1 MTQEVVFTHEI
12 GIVLA
17 LMAVAIVLFITNAVR
32 VDVVGIIMVV
42 ALPLLK
48 IVEAKEAISGFSSN
62 AVIAIIAVIIIGA
75 ALDKAGVMNLLAK
88 HILKLA
94 GKSEARIIALISGT
108 VAFISSFMQ
117 NIGAA
122 ALFMPATIRIC
133 RKLNFPVSRVLM
145 PMGFCAIIGGCLT
158 LVGSSPLILLNDLM
172 DKWYADN
179 AQNPALAEKVFEP
192 FGLFTVTPMGVAL
205 VAAGI
210 LYFVLLGRF
219 VLPEKQEQSSSSFI
233 SADLVG
239 TYGNH
244 IGKIFELMVPDT
256 FQAQKLEDL
265 KIRENYLSFLIG
277 IKRKNGKK
285 IMTPLWDDM
294 IEAEDVIAVVSTPEH
309 IERLAEDFHLVIK
322 YDLEVFADE
331 LSLDNSGIMEATIP
345 PRSSLIGQT
354 FREVGMRTKYGVN
367 PLALFRNG
375 KLLLENISQMTV
387 RAGDA
392 FLLQGAWEKFHILK
406 DTPDFFFT
414 HEVKGELM
422 YPEKAKFALTGL
434 ILALTLALGFNVQ
447 LSIALLTGALFM
459 VLSKVLTI
467 DEAYRAVD
475 WMTVFLLAGLIPLGI
490 AFQKTGA
497 ANYIAVNIMT
507 LIGDVSPL
515 VLLAVIGGLTSFFT
529 LVTSNVGAT
538 VLLVPLCMNMAL
550 KAGTDPQVAALTVG
564 IAASNTFVLPTHQV
578 NALIMRPGGY
588 TPADYV
594 KAGTGMTIIYISVV
608 ITMLF
613 FYYM

>member
-1 MTQEVVFTHEI
+1 MQEAFFTQEI
-12 GIVLA
+12 GLTLA
-17 LMAVAIVLFITNAVR
+17 VMAVAIILFITNAVR

-42 ALPLLK
+42 TLPLLN
-48 IVEAKEAISGFSSN
+48 IVDAKEAISGFSSN
-62 AVIAIIAVIIIGA
+62 AVISIIAVIIIGA
-75 ALDKAGVMNLLAK
+75 GLDKTGVMNILAK
-88 HILKLA
+88 QILKLA
-94 GKSEARIIALISGT
+94 GKSEVRIVALISGT

-122 ALFMPATIRIC
+122 ALFMPATFRI
-133 RKLNFPVSRVLM
+133 
-145 PMGFCAIIGGCLT
+145 CAIIGGCLT

-172 DKWYADN
+172 EKWYIDN
-179 AQNPALAEKVFEP
+179 AQNPALTEKAFEP
-192 FGLFTVTPMGVAL
+192 FGLFTVTPMGIAL

-210 LYFVLLGRF
+210 LYFVFFGKF
-219 VLPEKQEQSSSSFI
+219 ILPKKQAEEESTFI
-233 SADLVG
+233 SADLTG

-244 IGKIFELMVPDT
+244 VGKIFELEVPET
-256 FQAQKLEDL
+256 FQAQKLEVL

-277 IKRKNGKK
+277 IVRKDGKR

-294 IEAEDVIAVVSTPEH
+294 IEPGDVIAVVSTPEH
-309 IERLAEDFHLVIK
+309 IEILAEDFHMQIK
-322 YDLEVFADE
+322 YDLEIFAED
-331 LSLDNSGIMEATIP
+331 LSLDYSGIMEAMVSP
-345 PRSSLIGQT
+345 HSSLIGQT
-354 FREVGMRTKYGVN
+354 FREVGIRKKYGIN

-375 KLLLENISQMTV
+375 KLVLENISTMKV

-392 FLLQGAWEKFHILK
+392 FLLQGPWKNFHILK
-406 DTPDFFFT
+406 DNKDYVFT
-414 HEVKGELM
+414 QDVKGELI
-422 YPEKAKFALTGL
+422 YPEKAKLAITGL
-434 ILALTLALGFNVQ
+434 VLALTLALGFNVQ

-459 VLSKVLTI
+459 ILSKVLTI
-467 DEAYRAVD
+467 DEAYKAVD

-497 ANYIAVNIMT
+497 ANYIAVNIMNF
-507 LIGDVSPL
+507 IGDVSPL

-550 KAGTDPQVAALTVG
+550 KAGFDPTIAALTVG
-564 IAASNTFVLPTHQV
+564 IAASNTFILPTHQV

-588 TPADYV
+588 KPADYV
-594 KAGTGMTIIYISVV
+594 KAGSGMTIIYIAVV
-608 ITMLF
+608 IAMLH

>member
-1 MTQEVVFTHEI
+1 MQEVVFTQEI
-12 GIVLA
+12 GVTMA
-17 LMAVAIVLFITNAVR
+17 VMAVAITLFITNAVR

-42 ALPLLK
+42 TLPLLN

-62 AVIAIIAVIIIGA
+62 AVISIIAVIIIGA
-75 ALDKAGVMNLLAK
+75 GLDKTGVMNILAK
-88 HILKLA
+88 QILKLA
-94 GKSEARIIALISGT
+94 GKSETRIIALISGT

-122 ALFMPATIRIC
+122 ALFMPATLRIS
-133 RKLNFPVSRVLM
+133 RQLNFPVSRVLM

-172 DKWYADN
+172 EEWYLNN
-179 AQNPALAEKVFEP
+179 AQNPALTEKGFEP
-192 FGLFTVTPMGVAL
+192 FGLFTVTPMGIAL
-205 VAAGI
+205 VTAGI
-210 LYFVLLGRF
+210 LYFVVFGKF
-219 VLPEKQEQSSSSFI
+219 ILPKKQAEEGSSFI
-233 SADLVG
+233 SADLTG

-244 IGKIFELMVPDT
+244 IGKIFELEVGET
-256 FQAQKLEDL
+256 FQAQKLEVL

-277 IKRKNGKK
+277 IERKDGKK
-285 IMTPLWDDM
+285 IMTPLWDDK
-294 IEAEDVIAVVSTPEH
+294 IEPGDVIAVVSTPVH
-309 IERLAEDFHLVIK
+309 IEKLAEDFHMQIK
-322 YDLEVFADE
+322 YDLEVFADD
-331 LSLDNSGIMEATIP
+331 LSLDNSGIMEAMVS

-354 FREVGMRTKYGVN
+354 FRDVGIRKKYGIN

-375 KLLLENISQMTV
+375 KLVLENISMLKV

-392 FLLQGAWEKFHILK
+392 FLLQGSWKNFHILK
-406 DTPDFFFT
+406 DNKDYVFT
-414 HEVKGELM
+414 QDVKGELI
-422 YPEKAKFALTGL
+422 YPEKAKLAVSGL
-434 ILALTLALGFNVQ
+434 VLALTLALGFHVQ

-459 VLSKVLTI
+459 ILSKVLTI
-467 DEAYRAVD
+467 DEAYKSVD

-497 ANYIAVNIMT
+497 ANYIAVNIMNF
-507 LIGDVSPL
+507 IGDVSPL

-550 KAGTDPQVAALTVG
+550 KAGIDPQIAALTVG
-564 IAASNTFVLPTHQV
+564 VAASNTFILPTHQV

-588 TPADYV
+588 KPADYV
-594 KAGTGMTIIYISVV
+594 KAGSGMTIIYIVVV
-608 ITMLF
+608 IAMLS

>member
-1 MTQEVVFTHEI
+1 MEVAVFTQEI
-12 GIVLA
+12 GITLA
-17 LMAVAIVLFITNAVR
+17 VMAVAIVLFITNVVR

-42 ALPLLK
+42 SLPLLN

-62 AVIAIIAVIIIGA
+62 AVISIIAVIIIGA
-75 ALDKAGVMNLLAK
+75 ALDKTGVMNILAK
-88 HILKLA
+88 QILRLA
-94 GKSEARIIALISGT
+94 GKSETRIIALISGT

-122 ALFMPATIRIC
+122 ALFMPATLRIC
-133 RKLNFPVSRVLM
+133 RQLNFPVSRVLM

-172 DKWYADN
+172 DEWYIAN
-179 AQNPALAEKVFEP
+179 ARNPALTDKVFEP
-192 FGLFTVTPMGVAL
+192 FGLFTVTPMGAAL
-205 VAAGI
+205 VTAGI

-219 VLPEKQEQSSSSFI
+219 ILPAKQGKSHSSFI
-233 SADLVG
+233 SDDLIG

-244 IGKIFELMVPDT
+244 IGKIFELEVPET

-277 IKRKNGKK
+277 IKRKSGKN
-285 IMTPLWDDM
+285 IMTPIWDDM
-294 IEAEDVIAVVSTPEH
+294 IEPGDVIAVVSTPEH
-309 IERLAEDFHLVIK
+309 IERLAIDFHLGIK

-331 LSLDNSGIMEATIP
+331 LSLDKSGFMEATIT
-345 PRSSLIGQT
+345 PRSGLIGRT
-354 FREVGMRTKYGVN
+354 FREVGMRKKYGVN

-375 KLLLENISQMTV
+375 KLLLENISQLTV

-406 DTPDFFFT
+406 DKPDFFFT
-414 HEVKGELM
+414 HEIKGELM
-422 YPEKAKFALTGL
+422 HPEKAKFALTGL
-434 ILALTLALGFNVQ
+434 ILALTLALGFDVQ
-447 LSIALLTGALFM
+447 LSIALMTGALFM
-459 VLSKVLTI
+459 ILSKVLTI
-467 DEAYRAVD
+467 DEAYKAVD

-497 ANYIAVNIMT
+497 ANYIAVNIMN
-507 LIGDVSPL
+507 LIGEVSPL
-515 VLLAVIGGLTSFFT
+515 VLLAVIGCLTSFFT

-550 KAGTDPQVAALTVG
+550 KVGIDPTIAALTVG
-564 IAASNTFVLPTHQV
+564 IAASNTFILPTHQV

-588 TPADYV
+588 KPADYV
-594 KAGTGMTIIYISVV
+594 KAGTGMTIIYIAVV
-608 ITMLF
+608 IAMLY

>member
-1 MTQEVVFTHEI
+1 MEGAVFTQEI
-12 GIVLA
+12 GLTLA
-17 LMAVAIVLFITNAVR
+17 VMAVAIILFITNAVR
-32 VDVVGIIMVV
+32 VDVVGIIMIVS
-42 ALPLLK
+42 LPLLN

-62 AVIAIIAVIIIGA
+62 AVISIIAVIIIGA
-75 ALDKAGVMNLLAK
+75 ALDRTGVMNILANQ
-88 HILKLA
+88 ILRLA
-94 GKSEARIIALISGT
+94 GKSEIRIIALISGT

-122 ALFMPATIRIC
+122 ALFMPATFRIS
-133 RKLNFPVSRVLM
+133 RQLKFPVSRVLM

-172 DKWYADN
+172 DKWYIDN
-179 AQNPALAEKVFEP
+179 ANNPALLDKAFEP

-210 LYFVLLGRF
+210 LYFVLFGRF
-219 VLPEKQEQSSSSFI
+219 ILPQKQVEETSTFI
-233 SADLVG
+233 SADLTG

-244 IGKIFELMVPDT
+244 IGKVFELEVPET
-256 FQAQKLEDL
+256 FEPQKLEDL
-265 KIRENYLSFLIG
+265 KMRETYLSFLIG
-277 IKRKNGKK
+277 ILRKSGKK
-285 IMTPLWDDM
+285 IMTPIWDDM
-294 IEAEDVIAVVSTPEH
+294 IEPGDVIAVVSTPEH
-309 IERLAEDFHLVIK
+309 VEKLAEGFHLHIK
-322 YDLEVFADE
+322 YDLEVFAEE
-331 LSLDNSGIMEATIP
+331 LSLDNSGIMEAMIP
-345 PRSSLIGQT
+345 PRSSLIGKT
-354 FREVGMRTKYGVN
+354 MREVGIRQKYNVN
-367 PLALFRNG
+367 PVALFRHG
-375 KLLLENISQMTV
+375 KLILDNISTMKI

-392 FLLQGAWEKFHILK
+392 LLLQGAWKQFHILK
-406 DTPDFFFT
+406 DKKDFVYT
-414 HEVKGELM
+414 KEVKGELI
-422 YPEKAKFALTGL
+422 YPEKAKLAVTGL
-434 ILALTLALGFNVQ
+434 VLALTLALGFHVQ
-447 LSIALLTGALFM
+447 LSIALMSGALFM
-459 VLSKVLTI
+459 ILTKVLSI

-497 ANYIAVNIMT
+497 ANYIAVNIMN

-538 VLLVPLCMNMAL
+538 VLLVPLSMNMAL
-550 KAGTDPQVAALTVG
+550 TVGIDPTIAALTVG

-588 TPADYV
+588 KPVDYV
-594 KAGTGMTIIYISVV
+594 KAGTGMTILYIAVV
-608 ITMLF
+608 IAMLY

>member
-1 MTQEVVFTHEI
+1 MQEALFTSEI
-12 GIVLA
+12 GITLA
-17 LMAVAIVLFITNAVR
+17 LMAVAIALFITNAVR
-32 VDVVGIIMVV
+32 VDIVGIIMIV
-42 ALPLLK
+42 ALPLLN
-48 IVEAKEAISGFSSN
+48 IIEAKEAISGFSSN
-62 AVIAIIAVIIIGA
+62 AVISIIAVIIIGA
-75 ALDKAGVMNLLAK
+75 ALDKSGVMNILAK
-88 HILKLA
+88 QILKLA
-94 GKSEARIIALISGT
+94 GKSETSIIALISSA

-122 ALFMPATIRIC
+122 ALFMPATLRIC
-133 RKLNFPVSRVLM
+133 HKLNLPVSRVLM

-172 DKWYADN
+172 DKWYVDN
-179 AQNPALAEKVFEP
+179 AQNPALANWVFEP

-210 LYFVLLGRF
+210 LYFMFLGRF
-219 VLPEKQEQSSSSFI
+219 VLPEKQEESHSSFI

-244 IGKIFELMVPDT
+244 IGKIFELVVPET

-277 IKRKNGKK
+277 IKRINEKK
-285 IMTPLWDDM
+285 IMTPVWDDM
-294 IEAEDVIAVVSTPEH
+294 IEAGDVIAVVSTPEH
-309 IERLAEDFHLVIK
+309 IERLAEDLRLGIK
-322 YDLEVFADE
+322 YDLEVFEDE

-354 FREVGMRTKYGVN
+354 LRKVGMRKKYGVN

-375 KLLLENISQMTV
+375 KLLLENISQVTV

-406 DTPDFFFT
+406 DKPDFFFT

-422 YPEKAKFALTGL
+422 YPEKAKFAISGL
-434 ILALTLALGFNVQ
+434 VLALTLVLGFNVQ

-459 VLSKVLTI
+459 ILSKVLTI
-467 DEAYRAVD
+467 DEAYKAVD

-497 ANYIAVNIMT
+497 ANYIAVNIMN
-507 LIGDVSPL
+507 LIGAVSPL
-515 VLLAVIGGLTSFFT
+515 FLLAVIGGLTSFFT

-550 KAGTDPQVAALTVG
+550 NAGIDPQIAALTVG
-564 IAASNTFVLPTHQV
+564 VAASNTFILPTHQV

-594 KAGTGMTIIYISVV
+594 RVGTGMTVIYIV
-608 ITMLF
+608 IVIAMLF

>member
-1 MTQEVVFTHEI
+1 MEGAVFTQEI
-12 GIVLA
+12 GVTLA
-17 LMAVAIVLFITNAVR
+17 VMAVAIILFITNAVR

-42 ALPLLK
+42 ALPLLN
-48 IVEAKEAISGFSSN
+48 IIEAKEAISGFSSN
-62 AVIAIIAVIIIGA
+62 AVISIIAVIIIGA
-75 ALDKAGVMNLLAK
+75 ALDKTGVMNILAK
-88 HILKLA
+88 QILRLA
-94 GKSEARIIALISGT
+94 GKSETRVIALISGT

-122 ALFMPATIRIC
+122 ALFMPATFRIS
-133 RKLNFPVSRVLM
+133 RQLNFPVSRVLM

-172 DKWYADN
+172 EKWYIDN
-179 AQNPALAEKVFEP
+179 AQNPALTEKIFEP

-210 LYFVLLGRF
+210 LYFVLFGSF
-219 VLPEKQEQSSSSFI
+219 ILPKKQGETESSFI
-233 SADLVG
+233 SEDLTG

-244 IGKIFELMVPDT
+244 VGKIFELEVPET
-256 FQAQKLEDL
+256 FQEQRLEVL
-265 KIRENYLSFLIG
+265 KIRENYLSFLVG
-277 IKRKNGKK
+277 IARKDGKR

-294 IEAEDVIAVVSTPEH
+294 IEPGDVIAVVSTPEH
-309 IERLAEDFHLVIK
+309 IEKLSEDMNLAIK
-322 YDLEVFADE
+322 YDLELFAEE
-331 LSLDNSGIMEATIP
+331 LSLDNSGIMEAMVSP
-345 PRSSLIGQT
+345 HSSLIGQT
-354 FREVGMRTKYGVN
+354 FRDVGIRKKYGIN

-375 KLLLENISQMTV
+375 KLILENISTLKV

-392 FLLQGAWEKFHILK
+392 CLLQGTWKTFHILK
-406 DTPDFFFT
+406 DKKDFVFT
-414 HEVKGELM
+414 QDIKGEII
-422 YPEKAKFALTGL
+422 YPEKAKLAVTGL
-434 ILALTLALGFNVQ
+434 VLALTLALGFNVQ
-447 LSIALLTGALFM
+447 LSIALLSGALFM
-459 VLSKVLTI
+459 ILSKVLNI
-467 DEAYRAVD
+467 DEAYKAVD

-497 ANYIAVNIMT
+497 ANYIAVNIME
-507 LIGDVSPL
+507 LLGDVSPL
-515 VLLAVIGGLTSFFT
+515 LLLAVIGGLTSFFT

-550 KAGTDPQVAALTVG
+550 KAGIDPQIAALTVG

-588 TPADYV
+588 KPVDYV
-594 KAGTGMTIIYISVV
+594 KAGTGMTIIYIAVV
-608 ITMLF
+608 IAMLY